1 MSQFLRKHGFIYD
14 QLPVILWALFIF
26 ISSSIPNI
34 ALPEFK
40 VFSSDKLAHLI
51 VYGVFTAL
59 THRALAYQNRFPKL
73 AMHSLL
79 WSFILTVIYGAL
91 DELHQFFVPPR
102 EASLLDLVADSV
114 SALLFV
120 AYKLLTAR
128 AKPPAAKAD

>member
-79 WSFILTVIYGAL
+79 WSFILTVIYEHSTSSINSSCRHERQVCWIL
-91 DELHQFFVPPR
+91 WLIQLVHFY
-102 EASLLDLVADSV
+102 SLLTNS
-114 SALLFV
+114 
-120 AYKLLTAR
+120 
-128 AKPPAAKAD
+128 